1 MKLES
6 SYTPIR
12 AVERSLDLL
21 ASLNRRPIS
30 RVQDLVADTGLPA
43 PTIIRLLE
51 TLMATG
57 HVQHHGRRVGYT
69 VTARVAE
76 LSAGHH
82 GLPLFLEPA
91 RPILTELTQ
100 DLLWPAA
107 LATLDGTAMVVRLST
122 IPDSPLA
129 HTHSTLQKRLDLL
142 SRAHGRAYLAFCPQA
157 ERKHLLT
164 RLRKAELTHLPPG
177 ALEARMAPILA
188 RIRHLGHA
196 ERAHDIDPETTTLA
210 VPVRHGG
217 KVAAT
222 LGLTFFRGAG
232 AKHQALLDGLHS
244 TAQRLEGALT

>member
-1 MKLES
+1 MKLEG

-82 GLPLFLEPA
+82 GLPQFLEPA

-107 LATLDGTAMVVRLST
+107 LA
-122 IPDSPLA
+122 
-129 HTHSTLQKRLDLL
+129 
-142 SRAHGRAYLAFCPQA
+142 
-157 ERKHLLT
+157 
-164 RLRKAELTHLPPG
+164 
-177 ALEARMAPILA
+177 
-188 RIRHLGHA
+188 
-196 ERAHDIDPETTTLA
+196 
-210 VPVRHGG
+210 VPVGHGG

-232 AKHQALLDGLHS
+232 AKHQALLDRLHS
-244 TAQRLEGALT
+244 AALRLEGALT